1 MTEKMY
7 QTGSGTVKKTDYLR
21 NKYVV
26 ETLRGVVS
34 EMNSQVKVI
43 ETTLLMTVGLDMASS
58 IALADAELPFSPK
71 APDATSS
78 IQTALSNN
86 PDIAKVEAAITAARF
101 GVKAAASGHLP
112 KIALLGKAYRIAN
125 SYDAGMVTEDNKSG
139 WMVGF
144 GVEIPIF
151 EGFRVSHEVAE
162 QKANAK
168 KLEHQRDLL
177 RQAIAL
183 QIRNACFDLI
193 KAQEKQKSGLEA
205 LKSAVENRELNVRA
219 YQEELVETKEVIE
232 AQIYEALLSGQYQ
245 KVLYDHLEVQAHLDF
260 IAGVPRGATK

>member
-1 MTEKMY
+1 M
-7 QTGSGTVKKTDYLR
+7 
-21 NKYVV
+21 
-26 ETLRGVVS
+26 
-34 EMNSQVKVI
+34 
-43 ETTLLMTVGLDMASS
+43 VGL
-58 IALADAELPFSPK
+58 
-71 APDATSS
+71 
-78 IQTALSNN
+78 
-86 PDIAKVEAAITAARF
+86 
-101 GVKAAASGHLP
+101 
-112 KIALLGKAYRIAN
+112 
-125 SYDAGMVTEDNKSG
+125 
-139 WMVGF
+139 

-177 RQAIAL
+177 RQGIAL

-245 KVLYDHLEVQAHLDF
+245 MVLYDHLEVQANLDF
-260 IAGVPRGATK
+260 IVGVPRGATK